1 MPTAELPLAVPAP
14 QRADAARNRLLILEA
29 AERLIEEHGVERVSM
44 DAIAAEAGVGK
55 GTVFRRF
62 GDRASLMH
70 SLLDERERELQE
82 ELIRGAPPLGPG
94 APPAERLVAFGQR
107 LAEHLEATGDL
118 VLAAESGTRWARYNA
133 PVYAFYRV
141 HVAALVREVDPEADA
156 DYLAEVLLAPLAADF
171 FLYLRRG
178 RAFEPA
184 RIAAGYEE
192 LVRRLCG

>member
-1 MPTAELPLAVPAP
+1 MATAELPLAAP
-14 QRADAARNRLLILEA
+14 TRQRADAARNRLLILEA

-70 SLLDERERELQE
+70 SLLDERERGLQE

-94 APPAERLVAFGQR
+94 APPVERLVAFGRR
-107 LAEHLEATGDL
+107 LGEHLEATGDL

-141 HVAALVREVDPEADA
+141 HVTALVRETDPQVDA

-178 RAFEPA
+178 RAFDPA
-184 RIAAGYEE
+184 RFAAGYED
-192 LVRRLCG
+192 LVRRLLG